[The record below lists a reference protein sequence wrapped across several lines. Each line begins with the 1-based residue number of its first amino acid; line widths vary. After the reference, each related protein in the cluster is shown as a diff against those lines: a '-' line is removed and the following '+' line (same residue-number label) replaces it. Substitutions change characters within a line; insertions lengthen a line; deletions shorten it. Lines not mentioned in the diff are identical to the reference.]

1 MEDAT
6 ALGLIPAHAG
16 KTSWGRVRPDPRR
29 AHPRSRGENMRLRS
43 SDPEGRGSSPLTR
56 GKPAT
61 YQVTAKLGGLIPA
74 HAGKTPCRGEQRHE
88 RGAHPRS
95 RGENV
100 HAPTSAPS
108 GYGSSPLTRGK
119 HIPPGRSIGGLG
131 LIPAHA
137 GKTRGGL
144 GSYARSW
151 AHPRS
156 RGENTSVKPRSRIA
170 WGSSPLT
177 RGKLCPRA
185 GRQDVRG
192 LIPAHA
198 GKTSPGRRSHRDYR
212 AHPRSRGENNRSW
225 KSTSRWMGSSPLTR
239 GKHAGD
245 RGRARRDRLIPAH
258 AGKTCPPL
266 SVCSSPRAHPRSR
279 GENRRRTKSLRS

>member
-198 GKTSPGRRSHRDYR
+198 GKTHQGGSGSRSPA
-212 AHPRSRGENNRSW
+212 AHPRSRGENF
-225 KSTSRWMGSSPLTR
+225 SRPKVTPRLPGSSPLTR
-239 GKHAGD
+239 GKQQIMEINITLDG
-245 RGRARRDRLIPAH
+245 LIPAH
-258 AGKTCPPL
+258 AGKTCG
-266 SVCSSPRAHPRSR
+266 S
-279 GENRRRTKSLRS
+279 